1 MNARDAYPGSHML
14 SLSQTTGYAIKALG
28 CLNDPACHS
37 RNTPEIARRTGV
49 PKPYLAKI
57 VNSLAR
63 QGLVASRRGV
73 GGGITLAR
81 PPEEISLLQI
91 VEAVEGKDW
100 LGECLLGLDECSN
113 LATCPTHDFWE
124 RIRRE
129 ITQELNQIT
138 LASVIAFRRRSRG
151 RRSKRQSL
159 KEPT

>member
-1 MNARDAYPGSHML
+1 ML

-28 CLNDPACHS
+28 CLNDPACHC
-37 RNTPEIARRTGV
+37 RKTPEIAKCAGV

-63 QGLVASRRGV
+63 QGLVTAKRGV
-73 GGGITLAR
+73 GGGIALSR
-81 PPEEISLLQI
+81 PPEGISLLQI

-129 ITQELNQIT
+129 ITQELKAIT
-138 LASVIAFRRRSRG
+138 LASVIEFRKRNQPKRREDSHY
-151 RRSKRQSL
+151 SH
-159 KEPT
+159 